1 MFLFEIGFRSLFD
14 LSENKFLT
22 VAQMFDLGWDAGWE
36 AWVEKEIVGVGGRD
50 DRGM

>member
-1 MFLFEIGFRSLFD
+1 
-14 LSENKFLT
+14 
-22 VAQMFDLGWDAGWE
+22 MFDLGWDAGWE